1 MGVYAAPGGCRS
13 CLADGWYEWS
23 RHEPAL
29 FISSSSADE
38 MARLV
43 PTRSRPFSS
52 YCGQL
57 LERNLFPQ
65 HDGCRFIG
73 QVGLTLLLYLPREEM
88 VGLKRGDG
96 VFLHNTIAFVK
107 KFTPAF
113 S

>member
-1 MGVYAAPGGCRS
+1 MYAASWSCSS

-29 FISSSSADE
+29 FISSSPADE

-43 PTRSRPFSS
+43 PTRSPPFSS

-57 LERNLFPQ
+57 LERNLVPQ
-65 HDGCRFIG
+65 HDGCRFVR
-73 QVGLTLLLYLPREEM
+73 QVGLTPLLCLPREET
-88 VGLKRGDG
+88 VGLKRGDR
-96 VFLHNTIAFVK
+96 VVLHNAIAFVK
-107 KFTPAF
+107 KLTPAF